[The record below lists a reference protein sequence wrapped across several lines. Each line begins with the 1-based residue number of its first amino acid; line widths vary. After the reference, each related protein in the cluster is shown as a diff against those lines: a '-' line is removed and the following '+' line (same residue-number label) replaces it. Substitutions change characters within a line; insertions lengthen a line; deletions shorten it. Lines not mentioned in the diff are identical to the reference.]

1 MGKPPFGSGLARARR
16 DPAGGLG
23 RTITNRAVQ
32 ALLTILGASVLV
44 WALLPLAPGDPA
56 RRVLQA
62 RGVEEPRPAQ
72 IVAVRTEL
80 GLDRSLPEQY
90 LAWLGRA
97 IRGDLST
104 SYRTGH
110 SVAREIGQRLP
121 ATALLAGGALLIA
134 LLLTLPT
141 ALVAVAWHGRW
152 PDLLIRL
159 GTQIGA
165 TTPSFLLG
173 LVALHLVVVE
183 LGWGQVVSGGR
194 PEHVWLPAA
203 TLALGRAAEWT
214 QLLRAN
220 LIEALGA
227 RYALVATAR
236 GATPLR
242 ILLRYALPNALLP
255 FLTAVGVGI
264 GALLGGAPIVEAVFT
279 WPGLGSYVVQA
290 IVARD
295 MAALQGVVAV
305 AAVAFVATSTAVDL
319 AAPILDPRLRS
330 SSRSGSR

>member
-1 MGKPPFGSGLARARR
+1 MECPESIVAAADRGA
-16 DPAGGLG
+16 AGDLG
-23 RTITNRAVQ
+23 RAVAGRALQ

-44 WALLPLAPGDPA
+44 WALVPLAPGDPA

-62 RGVEEPRPAQ
+62 RGIEEPRPAQ
-72 IVAVRTEL
+72 IAAVRSEL
-80 GLDRSLPEQY
+80 GLDRPLPRQY

-97 IRGDLST
+97 VRGDLAT
-104 SYRTGH
+104 SYRTGNP
-110 SVAREIGQRLP
+110 VAHEIGQRLP
-121 ATALLAGGALLIA
+121 ATALLAGVA
-134 LLLTLPT
+134 LLLALAATLPA
-141 ALVAVAWHGRW
+141 ALIAAAWHGRW
-152 PDLLIRL
+152 PDILVRL
-159 GTQIGA
+159 GTQVGA
-165 TTPSFLLG
+165 TAPSFLLG

-183 LGWGQVVSGGR
+183 LGWGRVVSGGR

-203 TLALGRAAEWT
+203 TLALGRAADWT

-220 LIEALGA
+220 LLEALGA

-242 ILLRYALPNALLP
+242 ILLRYALPNAALP

-295 MAALQGVVAV
+295 MAVLQGIVAL

-319 AAPILDPRLRS
+319 AAPLIDPRLRS
-330 SSRSGSR
+330 RPQ